1 LGRGLRANTTLEVI
15 RLGQNLVGD
24 SGASAFAGAMSG
36 NMSLKILELTDCKIG
51 CKSGESIKALAVSLI
66 LNTRIMTLQMAG
78 NDLRN
83 AGAKLLGC
91 SLALNSCLLHL
102 NLSRCKICDG
112 GATGLASGLVDN
124 TTLETLSLKYNR
136 FGREGALA
144 LGTALGRNWK
154 SNLSLDVHHAN
165 ADLQGVVHQAK
176 SDQIRREKLL
186 AFGMGFYRRR
196 EGRDGWGKVEDGFLF
211 REMDQDM
218 LRLICEAY
226 D

>member
-1 LGRGLRANTTLEVI
+1 
-15 RLGQNLVGD
+15 
-24 SGASAFAGAMSG
+24 M
-36 NMSLKILELTDCKIG
+36 
-51 CKSGESIKALAVSLI
+51 
-66 LNTRIMTLQMAG
+66 
-78 NDLRN
+78 
-83 AGAKLLGC
+83 
-91 SLALNSCLLHL
+91 
-102 NLSRCKICDG
+102 
-112 GATGLASGLVDN
+112 ASGLVVN